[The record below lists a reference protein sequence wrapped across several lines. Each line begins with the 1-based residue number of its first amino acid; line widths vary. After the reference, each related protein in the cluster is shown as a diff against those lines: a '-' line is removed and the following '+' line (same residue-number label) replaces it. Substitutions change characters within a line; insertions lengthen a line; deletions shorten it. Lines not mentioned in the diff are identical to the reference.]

1 MADNPSTRGN
11 YLCTGYHLYI
21 TREPCIMYPSHILRQ
36 LRPRRAHPFWPGVQW
51 RSCIPGLPKCFT
63 GHPTWPWADS
73 AGERSCTPTHRSTT
87 TSRPTPGHSKR
98 NAANSRRTR
107 RQSAEHLERTI
118 KIASC
123 SAFLEHLHLVAL
135 APPTSSS
142 PCGKL
147 PVCPDRTFRACLGEF
162 VRTKAR
168 FRGIRGGKQDG
179 RASWREELTTRA
191 VRAVEHRR
199 TLPQLPFSSLSCSA
213 HNHNETTRHTR
224 EREFPA

>member
-51 RSCIPGLPKCFT
+51 RSCIPGLPKYFT

-98 NAANSRRTR
+98 NAANSRRVR
-107 RQSAEHLERTI
+107 RQSAEPLERTI
-118 KIASC
+118 KIAAPPSLNIC
-123 SAFLEHLHLVAL
+123 IWWLWRLQPPQVLVAL
-135 APPTSSS
+135 
-142 PCGKL
+142 
-147 PVCPDRTFRACLGEF
+147 PVCHERTFLACFGEF

-168 FRGIRGGKQDG
+168 FRGIGAGKQDG

-199 TLPQLPFSSLSCSA
+199 TPAAAAFLLALLLGPQPQ
-213 HNHNETTRHTR
+213 RDDHTR